1 MFSIITSY
9 KLNIIQLLLGQFKIK
24 IDNVNLNDFE
34 QRIQLTCEV
43 ASMFPVHAM
52 NEFVMYKAGI
62 FVAPIFWFYYHTASQ
77 WRSNEIVPGNTGR
90 RLNTIQQ
97 LAPIYLSKNL
107 LRKWRLSRRQSD
119 RFSQCKKAAF
129 YN

>member
-77 WRSNEIVPGNTGR
+77 
-90 RLNTIQQ
+90 
-97 LAPIYLSKNL
+97 
-107 LRKWRLSRRQSD
+107 
-119 RFSQCKKAAF
+119 
-129 YN
+129 